1 LQKALALINAA
12 KRTKIAIK
20 ARMVWGQR
28 QRGTMAQPSPLM
40 DFCDFGA
47 PVLSAL
53 LLPRTKK
60 GVKTDTLLL
69 AGGGGPHSG
78 VPNGI
83 VREDDSLKTLI
94 LTKV

>member
-1 LQKALALINAA
+1 
-12 KRTKIAIK
+12 
-20 ARMVWGQR
+20 
-28 QRGTMAQPSPLM
+28 MAQPSPLM

-94 LTKV
+94 LTKG